1 MLNLRTQN
9 EALLLKHLHKF
20 FNREDIPWV
29 HLVWKNTT
37 AMVPYHPLRK
47 KAPSGEE
54 ILKLLDACKGMTMV
68 NIQDGVTYLFW
79 DDLWLNRVPKVQFP
93 ELYSFARNTRISL
106 RFAQDHYTT
115 TQR

>member
-1 MLNLRTQN
+1 
-9 EALLLKHLHKF
+9 
-20 FNREDIPWV
+20 
-29 HLVWKNTT
+29 
-37 AMVPYHPLRK
+37 MVPYHPLRK

-54 ILKLLDACKGMTMV
+54 ILKLLVACKGMTMV

-93 ELYSFARNTRISL
+93 ELYSFARNRNTRIPL